1 MWAYTYSLSI
11 INHVN
16 VGFTLTIRVL
26 VQFYSVTF
34 GEKIIFS
41 PTRCC
46 CCCCLVK
53 LLHHKS
59 SKVKPRLAFA
69 ACDSGGAGVAVS
81 ALPPVPFRGGG
92 KSRVH
97 DRIPVKQRWYNN
109 HNYDDRSVHFSFS
122 NHFHHSSQVKSD
134 ISILQ
139 NSSKSI
145 RYKSAKNNSVCFI
158 SCSAMGR
165 REKIFSIL
173 PTTTVVPK
181 QTEAH
186 YLQRVLGLMFCRSEQ
201 PVRPCVFVLTRAAT
215 YAAVG

>member
-1 MWAYTYSLSI
+1 MLS
-11 INHVN
+11 
-16 VGFTLTIRVL
+16 VL
-26 VQFYSVTF
+26 YRRFRFVRF
-34 GEKIIFS
+34 GV
-41 PTRCC
+41 R
-46 CCCCLVK
+46 
-53 LLHHKS
+53 
-59 SKVKPRLAFA
+59 
-69 ACDSGGAGVAVS
+69 
-81 ALPPVPFRGGG
+81 GG

-122 NHFHHSSQVKSD
+122 HHFHHSSQVKSD

-201 PVRPCVFVLTRAAT
+201 PVRPCVFVLTRADT
-215 YAAVG
+215 YAAVMVQSVVHLPSVYGSVQRSVHRHTPPSPGSVSLETRRG